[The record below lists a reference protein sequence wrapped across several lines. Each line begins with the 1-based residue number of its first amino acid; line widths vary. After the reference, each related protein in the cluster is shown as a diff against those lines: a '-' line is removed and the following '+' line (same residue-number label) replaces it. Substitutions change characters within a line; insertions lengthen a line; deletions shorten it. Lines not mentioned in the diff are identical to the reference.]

1 MIKRQIQMMMMA
13 VEKARKAL
21 MQPYFINLG
30 LTVGEGQPRI
40 LNMLLKHGSM
50 TQRELADA
58 CHLDV
63 TTLSRTIDRMAGAG
77 LLSREP
83 HGSSRRAYAVVL
95 TSLGRE
101 KAAEVSRGFQA
112 LDEILCRGFT
122 PQQMEQLYELLK
134 QMEQNLKQAE
144 DAGEL
149 GPFHA

>member
-1 MIKRQIQMMMMA
+1 MIKRQIRTTMIA

-21 MQPYFINLG
+21 MQPYFISLG
-30 LTVGEGQPRI
+30 LTIGEGQPRI
-40 LNMLLKHGSM
+40 LNTLLKYGSM

-83 HGSSRRAYAVVL
+83 HGGSRRSYAVVL
-95 TSLGRE
+95 TGPGRE

-122 PQQMEQLYELLK
+122 PQQMEQFYAMLK

-149 GPFHA
+149 GSLHI